1 MLNQKCLYMCATCFD
16 MYFRPSSGM
25 SIQKSNKERYNKIEL
40 KGKNLIKE
48 DFCIDMP
55 GYSLSTGRN
64 MWHACKST
72 F

>member
-1 MLNQKCLYMCATCFD
+1 MSLQKY
-16 MYFRPSSGM
+16 
-25 SIQKSNKERYNKIEL
+25 NKERYNKLES

-64 MWHACKST
+64 MWHACKGT
-72 F
+72 FYIKIITSFV